1 MIEEIKDVVEEVCK
15 KYGYDSEDKE
25 NNDSLKTVL
34 LKAVTAM
41 LKDANQE
48 ERNLFYQ
55 MLRHTPIVITENLT
69 KEGYEKLVE
78 QYIGNIN
85 PHIIREDIDLG
96 EYGKKVG
103 AGAYVSEPILDEN
116 MQLVG
121 KKSFVYVQKVDGK
134 AKEFF
139 GSDINVSHLIHELG
153 HAWAAEKNQYI
164 MSDNKILKE
173 RVGTSEYT
181 YSFSKGED
189 NKYIQK
195 CEKVTGLMIEEGMNT
210 VREEQ
215 AMADYMNISLEEMQ
229 EKYRSVLIPSN
240 YQGYISS
247 FMQYTLNELN
257 KEDFEDWRLHGSSES
272 KAKIE
277 NLMIRTQYWADREK
291 DILPSSNSPRNY
303 GKKRQIISRMPN
315 ENVQDFFRQY
325 EDIYFPDISQMS
337 PLDKIENVLEQ
348 SFNMNMIKYSMD
360 IENYKDL
367 IDCLG
372 YEGYSLINQSSEI
385 KKKDELLNAIGD
397 VRLSEVNSITEET
410 RSMALTSRDRETE
423 EKEGKSR

>member
-1 MIEEIKDVVEEVCK
+1 MQEELNDIVEEVCAK
-15 KYGYDSEDKE
+15 FGYDSNDRE

-34 LKAVTAM
+34 LRVVAVM
-41 LKDANQE
+41 LKDSNQE
-48 ERNLFYQ
+48 DRNLFYQ
-55 MLRHTPIVITENLT
+55 MLRHTPIVVTENLT
-69 KEGYEKLVE
+69 REGYEKLKE

-85 PHIIREDIDLG
+85 SHIIEEDTSLG
-96 EYGKKVG
+96 EYGKEIG
-103 AGAYVSEPILDEN
+103 AGAYVSEPIIDEN
-116 MQLVG
+116 LQVKG
-121 KKSFVYVQKVDGK
+121 KKSFIYMQKVDGDK
-134 AKEFF
+134 KEFF
-139 GSDINVSHLIHELG
+139 GTDINVAHLIHELG
-153 HAWAAEKNQYI
+153 HAWHAEKDEFVMQE
-164 MSDNKILKE
+164 DRTLRE
-173 RVGTSEYT
+173 RVGTAEFI
-181 YSFSKGED
+181 YSFYKGKD
-189 NKYIQK
+189 GRYIQRCDK
-195 CEKVTGLMIEEGMNT
+195 TTGLMIEEGMNT
-210 VREEQ
+210 IEEEQ

>member
-1 MIEEIKDVVEEVCK
+1 MQEELNDIVEEVCVK
-15 KYGYDSEDKE
+15 FGYDSNDRE

-34 LKAVTAM
+34 LRVVTVM
-41 LKDANQE
+41 LKDSNQE
-48 ERNLFYQ
+48 DRNLFYQ
-55 MLRHTPIVITENLT
+55 MLRHTPIVVTENLT
-69 KEGYEKLVE
+69 REGYEKLKE

-85 PHIIREDIDLG
+85 PHIIEEDTSLG
-96 EYGKKVG
+96 EYGKEIG
-103 AGAYVSEPILDEN
+103 AGAYVSEPIIDEN
-116 MQLVG
+116 LQVKG
-121 KKSFVYVQKVDGK
+121 KKSFIYMQKVDGDK
-134 AKEFF
+134 KEFF
-139 GSDINVSHLIHELG
+139 GTDINVAHLIHELG
-153 HAWAAEKNQYI
+153 HAWHAEKDEFVMQE
-164 MSDNKILKE
+164 DRTLRE
-173 RVGTSEYT
+173 RVGTAEFI
-181 YSFSKGED
+181 YSFYKGKD
-189 NKYIQK
+189 GRYIQRCDK
-195 CEKVTGLMIEEGMNT
+195 TTGLMIEEGMNT
-210 VREEQ
+210 IEEEQ